1 MRGGGYCAKW
11 HRLNIVSV
19 FCLRSVV
26 FLHPLDFPLVSYF
39 VNWRDAAG
47 LYIMGTIGVCV
58 CIAACGACWYQ
69 IINDP
74 GD

>member
-1 MRGGGYCAKW
+1 
-11 HRLNIVSV
+11 
-19 FCLRSVV
+19 V